1 MPPRTKKVK
10 STGSG
15 KTDTP
20 SETTK
25 SVVEL
30 PPVIFFLKVS
40 REFVDAHIESVG
52 RLDRPEPSNSADPSA
67 QQYSD
72 VLRESQDSATMRFDE
87 SVVHDLVSKIQAISE
102 YHEDTVCFN
111 DCHAFPGRAFAIPT
125 HYESYT
131 NTYRGEGNFCSPEC
145 CLTYI
150 YTDSKLTESE
160 KWYRHTL
167 VASVYGKLYTSED
180 LIYPAPDRRVLRM
193 FGGNLDI
200 QQYRE
205 LIRYAT
211 KPLQLAM
218 SPIRL
223 YMPSVNTQASARDVK
238 SYVSLTAETVQKAS
252 QQLRLRRSKPVYEGT
267 ATLDKCIS
275 MNTTVLK

>member
-10 STGSG
+10 DASSPLESAA
-15 KTDTP
+15 TP
-20 SETTK
+20 
-25 SVVEL
+25 VMEL

-40 REFVDAHIESVG
+40 KEFVDAHIESSGVVE
-52 RLDRPEPSNSADPSA
+52 RPEPSNSSDSGA

-72 VLRESQDSATMRFDE
+72 VLRESQDSATARFDE
-87 SVVHDLVSKIQAISE
+87 SIVHDLVSKIQAITE
-102 YHEDTVCFN
+102 YRKDTVCFN
-111 DCHAFPGRAFAIPT
+111 DCHTFSGRSFAIPT

-150 YTDSKLTESE
+150 YNDSKLTESE
-160 KWYRHTL
+160 KWYRHSL
-167 VASVYGKLYTSED
+167 VASVYGKLYSSAAA
-180 LIYPAPDRRVLRM
+180 LHPAPDRRILRM

-211 KPLQLAM
+211 KPLQLTMA
-218 SPIRL
+218 PIRL

-267 ATLDKCIS
+267 ATLDKCIA
-275 MNTTVLK
+275 VLK

>member
-10 STGSG
+10 TGGGAAGDTTSG
-15 KTDTP
+15 EK
-20 SETTK
+20 S

-40 REFVDAHIESVG
+40 KEFVDAHIESSGLVES
-52 RLDRPEPSNSADPSA
+52 PEPTSSDSGV

-72 VLRESQDSATMRFDE
+72 VLRESQDSATARFDE
-87 SVVHDLVSKIQAISE
+87 SIVHDLVSKIQAITE
-102 YHEDTVCFN
+102 YRKDTVCFN
-111 DCHAFPGRAFAIPT
+111 DCHTFSGRSFAIPT

-150 YTDSKLTESE
+150 YNDSKLTESE
-160 KWYRHTL
+160 KWYRHSL
-167 VASVYGKLYTSED
+167 VASVYGKLYSASAGAA
-180 LIYPAPDRRVLRM
+180 LHPAPDRRVLRM

-211 KPLQLAM
+211 KPLQLTMA
-218 SPIRL
+218 PIRL

-275 MNTTVLK
+275 VLK

>member
-10 STGSG
+10 TGTAAGDTST
-15 KTDTP
+15 
-20 SETTK
+20 EK
-25 SVVEL
+25 SIVEL

-40 REFVDAHIESVG
+40 KEFVDAHIESSG
-52 RLDRPEPSNSADPSA
+52 RGTGIYRPEPTSTDSST

-72 VLRESQDSATMRFDE
+72 VLRESQDSATARFDE
-87 SVVHDLVSKIQAISE
+87 SIVHDLVSKIQAITE
-102 YHEDTVCFN
+102 YHKDTVCFN
-111 DCHAFPGRAFAIPT
+111 DCHTFSGRSFAIPT

-150 YTDSKLTESE
+150 YADSKLTESE
-160 KWYRHTL
+160 KWYRHSL
-167 VASVYGKLYTSED
+167 VASVYGKLYSATAT
-180 LIYPAPDRRVLRM
+180 LHPAPDRRVLRM

-211 KPLQLAM
+211 KPLQLTMA
-218 SPIRL
+218 PIRL

-275 MNTTVLK
+275 VLK

>member
-1 MPPRTKKVK
+1 MPPRTKKAKIVA
-10 STGSG
+10 GG
-15 KTDTP
+15 DAADTERKP
-20 SETTK
+20 S
-25 SVVEL
+25 VEL

-40 REFVDAHIESVG
+40 KEFVDAHIESSGLVES
-52 RLDRPEPSNSADPSA
+52 PEPTSSDSGV

-72 VLRESQDSATMRFDE
+72 VLRESQDSATARFDE
-87 SVVHDLVSKIQAISE
+87 SIVHDLVSKIQAITE
-102 YHEDTVCFN
+102 YSKDTVCFN
-111 DCHAFPGRAFAIPT
+111 DCHTFSGRSFAIPT

-150 YTDSKLTESE
+150 YNDSKLTESE
-160 KWYRHTL
+160 KWYRHSL
-167 VASVYGKLYTSED
+167 VASVYGKLYSASA
-180 LIYPAPDRRVLRM
+180 LHPAPDRRVLRM

-211 KPLQLAM
+211 KPLQLTMA
-218 SPIRL
+218 PIRL

-275 MNTTVLK
+275 VLK

>member
-10 STGSG
+10 TGGAGDSA
-15 KTDTP
+15 
-20 SETTK
+20 SERK
-25 SVVEL
+25 PAVEL
-30 PPVIFFLKVS
+30 PPVIFFLKV
-40 REFVDAHIESVG
+40 RKDFI
-52 RLDRPEPSNSADPSA
+52 PENSLETAVNDHPIGAAAGGA
-67 QQYSD
+67 QEYSD
-72 VLRESQDSATMRFDE
+72 VLRETQDSATVRFDE
-87 SVVHDLVSKIQAISE
+87 SVIHDLISKIQNITE
-102 YHEDTVCFN
+102 YREDTVCFN
-111 DCHAFPGRAFAIPT
+111 DCHSFCGTAFCIPT

-131 NTYRGEGNFCSPEC
+131 NTYGGEGNFCSPEC

-150 YTDSKLTESE
+150 YNDSKLTESE
-160 KWYRHTL
+160 KWYRHSL
-167 VASVYGKLYTSED
+167 VESVYGKLYPSGT
-180 LIYPAPDRRVLRM
+180 LHPAPDRRVLRM

-205 LIRYAT
+205 LIRHST

-218 SPIRL
+218 APIRL
-223 YMPSVNTQASARDVK
+223 YMPSVNTQVSARDVK

-275 MNTTVLK
+275 VGTTVLK

>member
-10 STGSG
+10 DASLPLESAA
-15 KTDTP
+15 TP
-20 SETTK
+20 
-25 SVVEL
+25 VMEL

-40 REFVDAHIESVG
+40 KEFVDAHIESSGVVE
-52 RLDRPEPSNSADPSA
+52 RPEPSDSGA

-72 VLRESQDSATMRFDE
+72 VLRESQDSATARFDE
-87 SVVHDLVSKIQAISE
+87 SIVHDLVSKIQAITE
-102 YHEDTVCFN
+102 YRKDTVCFN
-111 DCHAFPGRAFAIPT
+111 DCHTFSGRSFAIPT

-150 YTDSKLTESE
+150 YNDSKLTESE
-160 KWYRHTL
+160 KWYRHSL
-167 VASVYGKLYTSED
+167 VASVYGKLYSAAAP
-180 LIYPAPDRRVLRM
+180 LHPAPDRRILRM

-211 KPLQLAM
+211 KPLQLTMA
-218 SPIRL
+218 PIRL

-267 ATLDKCIS
+267 ATLDKCIA
-275 MNTTVLK
+275 VLK

>member
-10 STGSG
+10 DASSSPLESAT
-15 KTDTP
+15 TP
-20 SETTK
+20 
-25 SVVEL
+25 VMEL

-40 REFVDAHIESVG
+40 KDFVDGHIESSGLVES
-52 RLDRPEPSNSADPSA
+52 PEPSSDSGA

-72 VLRESQDSATMRFDE
+72 VLRESQDSATARFDE
-87 SVVHDLVSKIQAISE
+87 SIVHDLVSKIQAITE
-102 YHEDTVCFN
+102 YRKDTVCFN
-111 DCHAFPGRAFAIPT
+111 DCHTFSGRSFAIPT

-150 YTDSKLTESE
+150 YNDSKLTESE
-160 KWYRHTL
+160 KWYRHSL
-167 VASVYGKLYTSED
+167 VASVYGKLYPATAAA
-180 LIYPAPDRRVLRM
+180 LHPAPDRRVLRM

-211 KPLQLAM
+211 KPLQLTMA
-218 SPIRL
+218 PIRL
-223 YMPSVNTQASARDVK
+223 YMPSVNTQASALDVK

-267 ATLDKCIS
+267 ATLDKCI
-275 MNTTVLK
+275 TVVLK

>member
-10 STGSG
+10 TA
-15 KTDTP
+15 DAP
-20 SETTK
+20 SE
-25 SVVEL
+25 SANPIVEL
-30 PPVIFFLKVS
+30 PPIIFFLKVS
-40 REFVDAHIESVG
+40 KEFVDAHIQNAG
-52 RLDRPEPSNSADPSA
+52 LLDRPEPSNSLDPG

-72 VLRESQDSATMRFDE
+72 VLRESQDSATARFDE
-87 SVVHDLVSKIQAISE
+87 SVVHDLVSKIQAITE
-102 YHEDTVCFN
+102 YHKDTVCFN
-111 DCHAFPGRAFAIPT
+111 DCHAFSGWAFIIPT

-150 YTDSKLTESE
+150 YNDSKSSESE
-160 KWYRHTL
+160 KWYRHSL
-167 VASVYGKLYTSED
+167 VASVYGKLYPGKDSA
-180 LIYPAPDRRVLRM
+180 LAIHPAPDRRVLRM

-211 KPLQLAM
+211 KPLQLAI

-267 ATLDKCIS
+267 ATLDKCI
-275 MNTTVLK
+275 TVLK